1 MMCVTETVRIAMNML
16 NVGALLTLLTLLFVA
31 IGGWIGGTTGMV
43 VALIIAVAVN
53 VGSYWFSDSIVLRM
67 TGAEP
72 LTKQEAPDLYAM
84 TTTLATR
91 AGIPMPALYLVRDPQ
106 PNAFATGRD
115 PSRGVIAVNQGLL
128 DLLSPEQVRGVIA
141 HEIAHI
147 KHRDT
152 LTMTIAASL
161 AGAIMTLIN
170 IAQWSTLLG
179 GDDEDSPGLLG
190 LLVAGLLAPVAA
202 SLVQMAVSRAREF
215 EADRTAAEL
224 TETPDG
230 LIGALQ
236 QLEWAAQRIPS
247 QSMTPQTA
255 HLSIVNPLAGGQRF
269 AKLFST
275 HPPMED
281 RIAALRSLAPSQ
293 KMKPSRTVLRRVA

>member
-1 MMCVTETVRIAMNML
+1 MNTL
-16 NVGALLTLLTLLFVA
+16 KVGALLTLLTLVFIA
-31 IGGWIGGTTGMV
+31 IGGWIGGTSGMV
-43 VALIIAVAVN
+43 IALVLAVAMN

-72 LTKQEAPDLYAM
+72 LAEPDAPALYAM
-84 TTTLATR
+84 TRTLAAR
-91 AGIPMPALYLVRDPQ
+91 ADIPMPGLYLIRDPQ

-115 PSRGVIAVNQGLL
+115 PSRGVVAVNQGLL
-128 DLLSPEQVRGVIA
+128 DLLSPEEVRGVIA

-170 IAQWSTLLG
+170 IAQWSAMFG
-179 GDDEDSPGLLG
+179 SDDDSPGLLS
-190 LLVAGLLAPVAA
+190 LLVAGLIAPIAA

-224 TETPDG
+224 TGTPDG

-247 QSMTPQTA
+247 HSMTPQTA
-255 HLSIVNPLAGGQRF
+255 HLSIVNPLASGQRF

-293 KMKPSRTVLRRVA
+293 EANPSRPVLRRVA

>member
-1 MMCVTETVRIAMNML
+1 MNTL
-16 NVGALLTLLTLLFVA
+16 KVGALLTLLTLVFVA
-31 IGGWIGGTTGMV
+31 IGGWIGGTSGMV
-43 VALIIAVAVN
+43 IALILAVAMN
-53 VGSYWFSDSIVLRM
+53 AGSYWFSDSIVLRM
-67 TGAEP
+67 AGAEP
-72 LTKQEAPDLYAM
+72 LSEQDAPALYAM
-84 TTTLATR
+84 NRTLAAR
-91 AGIPMPALYLVRDPQ
+91 AGIPMPALYLIRDPQ

-115 PSRGVIAVNQGLL
+115 PSRGVVAVNQGLL
-128 DLLSPEQVRGVIA
+128 DILSPEQVRGVIA

-152 LTMTIAASL
+152 LTMAIAASL

-170 IAQWSTLLG
+170 IAQWSTIFG
-179 GDDEDSPGLLG
+179 GSDEDSPGLLS
-190 LLVAGLLAPVAA
+190 LLVAGLVAPIAA

-224 TETPDG
+224 TGAPDG

-236 QLEWAAQRIPS
+236 QLEWAAQRVPS
-247 QSMTPQTA
+247 RSMTPQTA

-281 RIAALRSLAPSQ
+281 RIVALRSLAPTLGA
-293 KMKPSRTVLRRVA
+293 KPSGTVLRRVA